1 MNILFFDMGSY
12 LYRDI
17 LDCLLSMGHE
27 VHTVYYHFDDRYKD
41 DYFCQCFSEKL
52 RERHYDL
59 VLSVNFFPLPAV
71 LCHEAGIPYV
81 AWSCDSPLAE
91 GLEDYFDLDTNRIY
105 LFDREETEYYRKQGH
120 TNVFHLPL
128 AVNTDRLASLTF
140 PADLRKRF
148 SADVSFVGMLYENNL
163 QGLMAPLDD
172 FCRGYLQGAMDSQM
186 VLTGCDLITPLLTE
200 EFMNRVNARYKAL
213 SDRAEAPY
221 TPIQRRGL
229 AFALQKQITFAERFS
244 LLSAFGE
251 LCDTAFYSTKNY
263 DFGSPV
269 RFCGPV
275 KYHTEMPAVFRFSAL
290 NLCPTLR
297 SIISGIPLRSLD
309 IMACG
314 GALLSNAQ
322 PELVE
327 SFTDGEDLILYNTP
341 EEALDKGRY
350 YLAHR
355 DELETIARSG
365 QEKVRAEFSYPDKIK
380 QLLEL

>member
-17 LDCLLSMGHE
+17 LDCLQAFGHE
-27 VHTVYYHFDDRYKD
+27 VHTVYYHFDDRYHD
-41 DYFCQCFSEKL
+41 DYFCECFAEKL
-52 RERHYDL
+52 SARPYDM
-59 VLSVNFFPLPAV
+59 VLSVNFFPLVAV
-71 LCHEAGIPYV
+71 LCHEKGLPYV

-91 GLEDYFDLDTNRIY
+91 GLEDYFDLETNRIY
-105 LFDREETEYYRKQGH
+105 LFDRAEVAEYQKRGH
-120 TNVFHLPL
+120 GNVYHLPL
-128 AVNTDRLASLTF
+128 AVNTDRLSSLQF
-140 PADLRKRF
+140 SPEDARRF
-148 SADVSFVGMLYENNL
+148 TADVSFVGMLYESSL
-163 QGLMAPLDD
+163 DALVAPLDD
-172 FCRGYLQGAMDSQM
+172 YCRGYLQGAMDSQM
-186 VLTGCDLITPLLTE
+186 LLTGCDLISPMLSDDFLT
-200 EFMNRVNARYKAL
+200 RVNDCYRML
-213 SDRAEAPY
+213 SEKLGTGY
-221 TPIQRRGL
+221 TPINRKGL
-229 AFALQKQITFAERFS
+229 TFALQKQITFAERFS

-263 DFGSPV
+263 DFGSGV

-327 SFTDGEDLILYNTP
+327 SFTDGEDLILYNSL
-341 EEALDKGRY
+341 EEALDKAQY

-355 DELETIARSG
+355 DLLAGIAASG
-365 QEKVRAEFSYPDKIK
+365 QQKVRAEFSYPDKVR
-380 QLLEL
+380 QLLVL

>member
-17 LDCLLSMGHE
+17 LDCLQAFGHE
-27 VHTVYYHFDDRYKD
+27 VHTVYYHFDDRYHD
-41 DYFCQCFSEKL
+41 DYFCECFAEKL
-52 RERHYDL
+52 RERDYDM
-59 VLSVNFFPLPAV
+59 VLSVNFFPLVAV
-71 LCHEAGIPYV
+71 LCHDKGLPYV

-105 LFDREETEYYRKQGH
+105 LFDRQETEDYRKRGH
-120 TNVFHLPL
+120 SYVYHLPL
-128 AVNTDRLASLTF
+128 AVNTERLSALQF
-140 PADLRKRF
+140 PADYPKRF
-148 SADVSFVGMLYENNL
+148 TSDVSFVGMLYESSL
-163 QGLMAPLDD
+163 DALLAPLDD

-186 VLTGCDLITPLLTE
+186 LLTGCDLISPILTD
-200 EFMNRVNARYKAL
+200 EFLDRVNGCYRSL
-213 SDRAEAPY
+213 SEKLGSSY
-221 TPIQRRGL
+221 TPINRKGL

-269 RFCGPV
+269 HFRGPV

-322 PELVE
+322 PELLE
-327 SFTDGEDLILYNTP
+327 YFTDGEDLILYNTP
-341 EEALDKGRY
+341 EEARDKGQY
-350 YLAHR
+350 YLGHR
-355 DELETIARSG
+355 DELASIARSG
-365 QEKVRAEFSYPDKIK
+365 QQKVRAEFSYPDKVK
-380 QLLEL
+380 QLLKL

>member
-17 LDCLLSMGHE
+17 LDCLHTFGHE
-27 VHTVYYHFDDRYKD
+27 VHTVYYHFEDRYKD
-41 DYFCQCFSEKL
+41 DYFCACFAEKL
-52 RERHYDL
+52 RQRDYDM
-59 VLSVNFFPLPAV
+59 VLSVNFFPLVAV
-71 LCHEAGIPYV
+71 LCHEKGLPYV

-105 LFDREETEYYRKQGH
+105 LFDRQETEEYRKRGH
-120 TNVFHLPL
+120 GNVFHLPL
-128 AVNTDRLASLTF
+128 AVNTDRLSALEFSGDQ
-140 PADLRKRF
+140 AKRF
-148 SADVSFVGMLYENNL
+148 SADVSFVGMLYESSL
-163 QGLMAPLDD
+163 DAITAPLDD
-172 FCRGYLQGAMDSQM
+172 YCRSYLQGAMDSQM
-186 VLTGCDLITPLLTE
+186 LLTGCDLITPLLTE
-200 EFMNRVNARYKAL
+200 EFLDRVNGCYQRL
-213 SDRAEAPY
+213 SEQVGSAY
-221 TPIQRRGL
+221 TPINRKGL

-244 LLSAFGE
+244 LLSALGE

-275 KYHTEMPAVFRFSAL
+275 KYHTEMPAVFRYSAL

-297 SIISGIPLRSLD
+297 SIVSGIPLRSLD

-327 SFTDGEDLILYNTP
+327 HFTDGEDLILYYSL
-341 EEALDKGRY
+341 EEALDKARY

-355 DELETIARSG
+355 EELAKIAKAG
-365 QEKVRAEFSYPDKIK
+365 QQKVRAEFSYPDKV
-380 QLLEL
+380 QTLLKL